1 MPIIYL
7 VPNSRA
13 ESIDLPSELGEQP
26 SSLGIHGLSARKV
39 YLAAHVTICTV
50 SSYLTFS
57 PFPHYETKFVRVV
70 FLSVALSVA
79 EKSTPSR

>member
-1 MPIIYL
+1 MSIISL

-39 YLAAHVTICTV
+39 YLAAHVATCTV

-57 PFPHYETKFVRVV
+57 PFPKLLLVV
-70 FLSVALSVA
+70 FLSAALSVPT
-79 EKSTPSR
+79 SLNL